1 LFGNLLL
8 DSLLPL
14 LPLLLLRSL
23 VVGLAWLIII
33 VMFFEP
39 LVGNVVVC
47 WSVFHQAVN
56 WCISITFFLFYVHLL
71 LPWSGRLANAFGLF
85 IKFWWLILLYLTH
98 QLA

>member
-56 WCISITFFLFYVHLL
+56 
-71 LPWSGRLANAFGLF
+71 
-85 IKFWWLILLYLTH
+85 
-98 QLA
+98 